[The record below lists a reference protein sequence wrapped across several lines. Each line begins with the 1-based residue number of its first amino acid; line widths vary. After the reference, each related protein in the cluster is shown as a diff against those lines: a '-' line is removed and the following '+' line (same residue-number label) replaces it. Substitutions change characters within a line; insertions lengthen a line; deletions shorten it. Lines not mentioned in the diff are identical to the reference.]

1 MEPRTTTTTPP
12 ATKNYKLNDI
22 YCDGPVSSGTR
33 GGGGGVRLETSNSV
47 QIAAVSPSLDQP
59 VE

>member
-1 MEPRTTTTTPP
+1 MEPPP
-12 ATKNYKLNDI
+12 PAATKNYNLTDI

-33 GGGGGVRLETSNSV
+33 GGGGVRLEMSSSD